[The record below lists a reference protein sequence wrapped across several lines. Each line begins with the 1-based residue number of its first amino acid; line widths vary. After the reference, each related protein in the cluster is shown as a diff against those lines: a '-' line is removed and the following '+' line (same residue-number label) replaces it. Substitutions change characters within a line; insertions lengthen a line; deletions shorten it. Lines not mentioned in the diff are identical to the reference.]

1 MLVRRAQFFVAA
13 LSLATALGGC
23 AAQTNSD
30 GTDESTG
37 QDLGGFDRQTVYDEV
52 KGHASAPGDLLRVGY
67 TDDRLVAAIG
77 WMVENGAPPFY
88 ISAIR
93 SDHHNDGANAHAGG
107 HCADMYV
114 TNSSDARAFISL
126 ASRNPYVAEIGLG
139 GAYKAYRSS
148 VTRPYFND
156 NDATHLHIGV
166 IHAFGSGG
174 TTSASG
180 DTGSG
185 SSSSGSSGSD
195 PRSGASDGGGCYSNT
210 LGKQMPTNSCVQQ
223 SSGAWFQCNSAGH
236 WVDRYSDPNA
246 CVAEYPYN

>member
-1 MLVRRAQFFVAA
+1 MLVSRAHVILAA

-23 AAQTNSD
+23 AAETGSD
-30 GTDESTG
+30 PETDSTSE
-37 QDLGGFDRQTVYDEV
+37 DLGGFDRTSVYNEV
-52 KGHASAPGDLLRVGY
+52 KAHASAPGDLLKAGY
-67 TDDRLVAAIG
+67 TDEKLVAAIG
-77 WMVENGAPPFY
+77 WMVQNGSPPFY

-93 SDHHNDGANAHAGG
+93 SDHHNDGQAAHSGG

-114 TNSSDARAFISL
+114 LNGSDARAFIKL

-139 GAYKAYRSS
+139 GAYKSYRGE

-156 NDATHLHIGV
+156 NSATHMHIGV

-180 DTGSG
+180 
-185 SSSSGSSGSD
+185 SSGSSGSTG
-195 PRSGASDGGGCYSNT
+195 SGCYSST
-210 LGKQMPTNSCVQQ
+210 LGKEMPTNSCVQQ
-223 SSGAWFQCNSAGH
+223 AGGAWFQCSSTGH

-246 CVAEYPYN
+246 CVAEYPHK